1 MTEKRFT
8 SLFEPWHNEAVLRIT
23 SGSHRGRLIK
33 TLPGLTTRPTT
44 ERLRQSWLNSL
55 HMRLS
60 EARILELFAGSGAL
74 GLESLSRGADRV
86 VFVEENPKAA
96 QLIRDNAKTLGFQ
109 DQTLVMNKKVEQI
122 PNLLKEEPPFDFIFA
137 DPPYDRGYED
147 LLLNEWAWGHLLKED
162 GVFCLESAWRKE
174 GAHRPP
180 QGLEIVRDERYG
192 DSQLTFYARK
202 AEEGTPTT

>member
-1 MTEKRFT
+1 M
-8 SLFEPWHNEAVLRIT
+8 
-23 SGSHRGRLIK
+23 IK

-96 QLIRDNAKTLGFQ
+96 QLIRENAKTLGFQ
-109 DQTLVMNKKVEQI
+109 DQSLVLNKKVEQI
-122 PNLLKEEPPFDFIFA
+122 QVWLKEEPPFDFIFA

-147 LLLNEWAWGHLLKED
+147 LLLQEWPWAHLLRET
-162 GVFCLESAWRKE
+162 GWFCLESAWRKE
-174 GAHRPP
+174 GAHPAPP
-180 QGLEIVRDERYG
+180 GLKIVRDERYG
-192 DSQLTFYARK
+192 DSQLTFYARQE
-202 AEEGTPTT
+202 EEGTPAT

>member
-1 MTEKRFT
+1 M
-8 SLFEPWHNEAVLRIT
+8 
-23 SGSHRGRLIK
+23 IK

-55 HMRLS
+55 HMRLPES
-60 EARILELFAGSGAL
+60 RILELFAGSGAL

-109 DQTLVMNKKVEQI
+109 EQVQILNKRVEQL
-122 PNLLKEEPPFDFIFA
+122 PGLLKEEPPFDFIFA

-147 LLLNEWAWGHLLKED
+147 LLLNEWPWANLLQED

-174 GAHRPP
+174 GAYPP
-180 QGLEIVRDERYG
+180 PPGLEIVRDERYG

-202 AEEGTPTT
+202 AEERAPTT

>member
-1 MTEKRFT
+1 M
-8 SLFEPWHNEAVLRIT
+8 LRIT

-33 TLPGLTTRPTT
+33 TLPGLSTRPTT

-55 HMRLS
+55 HMRLP

-96 QLIRDNAKTLGFQ
+96 QLIRENAKTLGFQ
-109 DQTLVMNKKVEQI
+109 DQILVLNKKVEQI
-122 PNLLKEEPPFDFIFA
+122 QNWLKDEPPFDFIFA

-147 LLLNEWAWGHLLKED
+147 LLLQEWPWSRLLKED
-162 GVFCLESAWRKE
+162 GWFCLESAWRKE
-174 GAHRPP
+174 GAHQPP
-180 QGLEIVRDERYG
+180 SGLKVVRDERYG
-192 DSQLTFYARK
+192 DSQLTFYAR
-202 AEEGTPTT
+202 EELEGTPSS